1 MKFSNTLRVAFC
13 AATITVSSA
22 LAAIAADKVNQVDG
36 VALHGF
42 DPVSYFVQKKPLKG
56 DPALASSYK
65 GVTYEFHSAENLAA
79 FKQSPEKYLP
89 QYGGFCAFAVANGV
103 KADIDPY
110 AYQISDGKLYVN
122 FSVEKRDE
130 FQKKTGENIGKAN
143 HNWPTVQQS
152 EKIYR

>member
-1 MKFSNTLRVAFC
+1 MNVGNTIRVLFC
-13 AATITVSSA
+13 AATLVAGS
-22 LAAIAADKVNQVDG
+22 AIAAVAADAVNQVDG

-56 DPALASSYK
+56 DPALAYAYK
-65 GVTYEFHSAENLAA
+65 GVNYEFHSAENMAL
-79 FKQSPEKYLP
+79 FKQKPEKYLP

-110 AYQISDGKLYVN
+110 AYAINDGKLYVN
-122 FSVEKRDE
+122 FSVEKRDD
-130 FQKKTGENIGKAN
+130 FQKKAAENVGKAN
-143 HNWPTVQQS
+143 HNWPTVEPL